1 MVQLGE
7 VGDFLGL
14 VASNLIAGECV
25 IEREEGA
32 GLKTRLYNRWK
43 RAYTNGEEPGSRDG
57 PPRCSGLA
65 GQVAP
70 TSTGWAGNR
79 GAEVRVD

>member
-1 MVQLGE
+1 M
-7 VGDFLGL
+7 GL

-43 RAYTNGEEPGSRDG
+43 RAYTNGEE
-57 PPRCSGLA
+57 A
-65 GQVAP
+65 G
-70 TSTGWAGNR
+70 
-79 GAEVRVD
+79 

>member
-1 MVQLGE
+1 MLGGWLGPGE
-7 VGDFLGL
+7 EAFRRAGDFLGL

-43 RAYTNGEEPGSRDG
+43 RAYANGEEPG
-57 PPRCSGLA
+57 
-65 GQVAP
+65 
-70 TSTGWAGNR
+70 
-79 GAEVRVD
+79 

>member
-1 MVQLGE
+1 M
-7 VGDFLGL
+7 GL

-43 RAYTNGEEPGSRDG
+43 RAYANGEEPG
-57 PPRCSGLA
+57 
-65 GQVAP
+65 
-70 TSTGWAGNR
+70 
-79 GAEVRVD
+79 